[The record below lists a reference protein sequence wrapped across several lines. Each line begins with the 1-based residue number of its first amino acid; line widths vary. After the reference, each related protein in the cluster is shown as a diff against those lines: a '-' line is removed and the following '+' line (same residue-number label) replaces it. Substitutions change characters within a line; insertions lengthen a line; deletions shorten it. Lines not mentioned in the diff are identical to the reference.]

1 MTGDVRRALPS
12 RRLARLGATPGFHH
26 GLLGGVVLFVV
37 TAVIVF
43 FETPGAAQNT
53 NVGGQDPGLTYASG
67 QSVVPIFG
75 GWAENPD
82 GSFDLHF
89 SYLNRNWVEAID
101 IPIGPD
107 NNIQPA
113 PPGSDAGQ
121 PTHFL
126 PRNNRWQFVVRVPA
140 DWGSKELV
148 WTLTSHGQTYRAY
161 GVLKLEFVV
170 DDFGIQHEFASD
182 STPGRQAPTLLV
194 EGDTQRTVKVGQ
206 RVPLIASATD
216 LNPARAP
223 DLGPGRA
230 EGAAGGGEGGG
241 RDPGQVGPGAVGG
254 DSIRTS
260 VAGLRFAWYVYRGTG
275 AATTFDP
282 PMPFKVWED
291 QRGGSPWSPGWQPP
305 PIPPGN
311 KWIYTVTFQEAGTYV
326 LRALAHN
333 GSKFTYEDVT
343 FTVTP

>member
-1 MTGDVRRALPS
+1 MTGDVRREVS
-12 RRLARLGATPGFHH
+12 F
-26 GLLGGVVLFVV
+26 GGVVLFVV
-37 TAVIVF
+37 TVVIVS

-53 NVGGQDPGLTYASG
+53 NVGGQDRGLTYASG

-89 SYLNRNWVEAID
+89 SYLNRNWVEEID
-101 IPIGPD
+101 IPVGPD

-216 LNPARAP
+216 LNPARA
-223 DLGPGRA
+223 
-230 EGAAGGGEGGG
+230 
-241 RDPGQVGPGAVGG
+241 
-254 DSIRTS
+254 
-260 VAGLRFAWYVYRGTG
+260 RFPR
-275 AATTFDP
+275 
-282 PMPFKVWED
+282 
-291 QRGGSPWSPGWQPP
+291 
-305 PIPPGN
+305 
-311 KWIYTVTFQEAGTYV
+311 
-326 LRALAHN
+326 L
-333 GSKFTYEDVT
+333 
-343 FTVTP
+343 

>member
-1 MTGDVRRALPS
+1 MTGHGRRHVSFGRAVLVV
-12 RRLARLGATPGFHH
+12 AT
-26 GLLGGVVLFVV
+26 VVI
-37 TAVIVF
+37 AS

-75 GWAENPD
+75 GWSENPD

-89 SYLNRNWVEAID
+89 SYLNRNWAEEID
-101 IPIGPD
+101 IPLGPD
-107 NNIQPA
+107 NEIQPA
-113 PPGSDAGQ
+113 PPGPDAGQ

-161 GVLKLEFVV
+161 GVLKPAFVV
-170 DDFGIQHEFASD
+170 DDFGIQHEFGSD
-182 STPGRQAPTLLV
+182 STLGRQPPTLQV
-194 EGDTQRTVKVGQ
+194 ESDTQRTVKVGQ
-206 RVPLIASATD
+206 GIPLIAIAAD
-216 LNPARAP
+216 ANPARSRP
-223 DLGPGRA
+223 NLGPGRA
-230 EGAAGGGEGGG
+230 EGAAGGGEAPAGGT
-241 RDPGQVGPGAVGG
+241 RDAGQVGPGAVGG
-254 DSIRTS
+254 DSVRTS
-260 VAGLRFAWYVYRGTG
+260 ATGLRFAWYVYRGTG
-275 AATTFDP
+275 AAVTFDP

-311 KWIYTVTFQEAGTYV
+311 KWVYDVTFQKAGTYV